1 MQELVLCMKNSIAV
15 SILFV
20 ISAFFIC
27 RYCYF
32 FGASTTSTISS
43 CFVYPVLRIQQ
54 SLIEPIQQWLGNR
67 MSFAQ
72 LQEKYAA
79 LADERTQLMA
89 ENIALKS
96 GNYYTRSIADL
107 MEFKKRYEKTGERV
121 VQVLARHLSADNQF
135 FLVNA
140 GSRHGVQKD
149 MVALYGN
156 CLIGR
161 VAHVYPWYCKVYL
174 ITDSQ
179 CKVAAACTN
188 TGATGIHEGINSD
201 LQTTLSHVSHLEKVE
216 VGDML
221 ISSGEGLV
229 FPQGFGLGT
238 IMTAE
243 RGDLVYTI
251 VVKPLVDFNAVRYC
265 TLLAKSESENGDAVS

>member
-15 SILFV
+15 SILFI
-20 ISAFFIC
+20 ISAFFLC
-27 RYCYF
+27 RYCSF
-32 FGASTTSTISS
+32 FGASTVGAVSS

-54 SLIEPIQQWLGNR
+54 SLIEPMQQWVGNR
-67 MSFAQ
+67 VRFAE
-72 LQEKYAA
+72 LQQKYVA
-79 LADERTQLMA
+79 LADERAQLMA

-96 GNYYTRSIADL
+96 GNHYMRSISEL
-107 MEFKKRYEKTGERV
+107 LTFKKRYEKTGEHV

-174 ITDSQ
+174 ITDQQ
-179 CKVAAACTN
+179 CKVAAVCVK
-188 TGATGIHEGINSD
+188 TGATGIHEGLNSE
-201 LQTTLSHVSHLEKVE
+201 LQTALSHVSHLEKIE
-216 VGDML
+216 VGDTL

-238 IMTAE
+238 IVAAE

-251 VVKPLVDFNAVRYC
+251 TIKPLLDFNTVRYC
-265 TLLAKSESENGDAVS
+265 TLLAKSESENGDEV

>member
-15 SILFV
+15 SIIFV
-20 ISAFFIC
+20 ISAFFVC

-32 FGASTTSTISS
+32 FGVSTTSAISS
-43 CFVYPVLRIQQ
+43 CFIYPVLRIQQ
-54 SLIEPIQQWLGNR
+54 SLIEPIQQLLGNR
-67 MSFAQ
+67 MSFAE

-107 MEFKKRYEKTGERV
+107 MVFKKRYEKTGERV
-121 VQVLARHLSADNQF
+121 VQVLARHLSAENQF
-135 FLVNA
+135 FLVSA

-179 CKVAAACTN
+179 CKVAAACAK
-188 TGATGIHEGINSD
+188 TGATGIHEGINSE
-201 LQTTLSHVSHLEKVE
+201 LQTSLSHVSHLEKVE

-251 VVKPLVDFNAVRYC
+251 VVKPLVDFSTVRYC
-265 TLLAKSESENGDAVS
+265 TLLAKSESENGDAV

>member
-1 MQELVLCMKNSIAV
+1 MKNSIVV
-15 SILFV
+15 SILFI
-20 ISAFFIC
+20 ISAFFVC
-27 RYCYF
+27 RYCSL
-32 FGASTTSTISS
+32 FGSSTVGVVSS
-43 CFVYPVLRIQQ
+43 CFLYPVLRIQK
-54 SLIEPIQQWLGNR
+54 SLIEPMQQWVGNR
-67 MSFAQ
+67 TSFAQ
-72 LQEKYAA
+72 LQQKYAA
-79 LADERTQLMA
+79 LHDERVQLIA

-96 GNYYTRSIADL
+96 SNHYVRSTAEL
-107 MEFKKRYEKTGERV
+107 LTFKKRYEKTGERL

-140 GSRHGVQKD
+140 GSRQGVQKD

-156 CLIGR
+156 CLLGR

-179 CKVAAACTN
+179 CKVAAVCTK
-188 TGATGIHEGINSD
+188 TGATGIHEGLNNE
-201 LQTTLSHVSHLEKVE
+201 LNTALSHVSHLEKVE
-216 VGDML
+216 VGDTL

-238 IMTAE
+238 IISAE

-251 VVKPLVDFNAVRYC
+251 TVKPLVDFNTVRYC
-265 TLLAKSESENGDAVS
+265 TLLAKNESENGDGV